1 MLRIWDYNF
10 KANRV
15 NIEIKC
21 CKTVDLGMI
30 HEREREQER
39 TEDALASRD
48 DEGRGKLRKVAGI
61 CKQELIREYPN
72 GATHWIEDPVHH
84 FMMGEPGELKHLSTR
99 RKRKKYR
106 FPK

>member
-1 MLRIWDYNF
+1 M
-10 KANRV
+10 RV
-15 NIEIKC
+15 FSCCEYGTTISRQTSYYIEIKC

-48 DEGRGKLRKVAGI
+48 EEGRGKLRKVAGI

-72 GATHWIEDPVHH
+72 GATHWLEGPVHQ
-84 FMMGEPGELKHLSTR
+84 LW
-99 RKRKKYR
+99 
-106 FPK
+106 